1 MRLDGRRVLVTGGG
15 TGLGADLARS
25 FAATGAEVVVCGRRR
40 GPLDALVASTPGV
53 RAIVADVADEASVDA
68 LFTAAGQVDV
78 VIANAGVAASA
89 SLGRTEL
96 EVWNEML
103 AVNLTGAFLT
113 LRAGVRQLRGR
124 EWGRL
129 IVVASITGLQGFPY
143 VSAYA
148 ASKHGAVGL
157 VRSVAQEVSG
167 TGITANVLCPGYLA
181 TEMTDRTI
189 DNIVATTGRSRD
201 EAVQVLA
208 AMNPQ
213 GRLIDP
219 AEVSAVAL
227 RLCGPEAGSVNGEAI
242 EFTGDAA

>member
-15 TGLGADLARS
+15 TGLGAELARS
-25 FAATGAEVVVCGRRR
+25 FAAAGADVVVCGRRR
-40 GPLDALVASTPGV
+40 EPLDTLAASTPGV
-53 RAIVADVADEASVDA
+53 RAIVADVTDEASVDA

-89 SLGRTEL
+89 PLGRTEL
-96 EVWNEML
+96 ALWNEML

-157 VRSVAQEVSG
+157 VRSIAQEVAG

-189 DNIVATTGRSRD
+189 DNIVATTGRSRA
-201 EAVQVLA
+201 EAVQMLA

-213 GRLIDP
+213 GRLIEP

-227 RLCGPEAGSVNGEAI
+227 RLCGPDAGSVNGEAI
-242 EFTGDAA
+242 EFTGDAP

>member
-1 MRLDGRRVLVTGGG
+1 MRLDGKRVLVTGGG

-40 GPLDALVASTPGV
+40 EPLDAVAASAPGV
-53 RAIVADVADEASVDA
+53 RAIVADVTDEASVDA
-68 LFTAAGQVDV
+68 LFAEAGQVDV
-78 VIANAGVAASA
+78 VVANAGVAASA
-89 SLGRTEL
+89 PLGRTGLEL
-96 EVWNEML
+96 WNEML

-113 LRAGVRQLRGR
+113 LRAGLRQMCGR

-129 IVVASITGLQGFPY
+129 LVVSSITGLQGFPY
-143 VSAYA
+143 VSAYT

-157 VRSVAQEVSG
+157 VRAVAQEVAG

-201 EAVQVLA
+201 EAVRALA

-219 AEVSAVAL
+219 AEVSAAAL
-227 RLCGPEAGSVNGEAI
+227 RLCGPGSHAVNGEAI
-242 EFTGDAA
+242 EFTGAVT

>member
-15 TGLGADLARS
+15 TGLGADLARH

-40 GPLDALVASTPGV
+40 EPLDALAASVPGV
-53 RAIVADVADEASVDA
+53 RAIVADVTDEASVDA
-68 LFTAAGQVDV
+68 LFSEAGQVDV
-78 VIANAGVAASA
+78 VVANAGVAASA
-89 SLGRTEL
+89 PLGRTGL
-96 EVWNEML
+96 DLWNEML

-113 LRAGVRQLRGR
+113 LRAGLRQLRGR

-129 IVVASITGLQGFPY
+129 LVVSSITGLQGFPY
-143 VSAYA
+143 VSAYT

-157 VRSVAQEVSG
+157 VRAVAQEVAG

-189 DNIVATTGRSRD
+189 DNIVATTGRSHE

-208 AMNPQ
+208 GMNPQ
-213 GRLIDP
+213 GRLIEP
-219 AEVSAVAL
+219 AEVSAAAL
-227 RLCGPEAGSVNGEAI
+227 RLCGPGSDAVNGEAI
-242 EFTGDAA
+242 EFTGAVA